1 MEVPRTRSFTARLG
15 WALNNT
21 FTFIGHTILV
31 EKKRTTPI
39 CIALCVKF
47 ENDSF
52 KESPSQALLCYN
64 PFCGRINTGL
74 GISVMFELKVRELL
88 GHKST

>member
-1 MEVPRTRSFTARLG
+1 MEAPRTRSFTARLG

-21 FTFIGHTILV
+21 FTFIGDTILV
-31 EKKRTTPI
+31 GKKRTTITTI
-39 CIALCVKF
+39 CIALCVQF

-64 PFCGRINTGL
+64 PFCQP
-74 GISVMFELKVRELL
+74 
-88 GHKST
+88 H